1 MHNSKH
7 DATNATNA
15 THKQLVPCSQIDTYA
30 IWYVCSVPFWR
41 VCPHNGEH
49 TMKNTIKPL
58 SNSELTYV
66 PLDVLGVVSRFNNNS
81 LILRTPQQHALAHA
95 LYFNAVSVYKRMM
108 NAELFVDAENSFS
121 FTYLQVLYS
130 VMCQK
135 HTELKDAINDY
146 NEKLNE
152 LTNSEVDDN
161 SLFLPCE
168 VDNNGVNEYFVYN
181 KYVDVDVDVSVDTS
195 DIDNAIDDMK
205 TAKENYENVVSDYV
219 DATEVIRDVITMA
232 RLSIAVMQ
240 YVEQNAMRLLD
251 AILNE
256 RTSIDDVVNVD
267 NVLYNTVNQTTVN
280 GMLWQHASLYA
291 VEKLDKFC
299 TEHNTNVAMFSNSDY
314 YNEYVCISDTPFD
327 VNDTITYN
335 EHHNEHNNNNNQ

>member
-1 MHNSKH
+1 
-7 DATNATNA
+7 
-15 THKQLVPCSQIDTYA
+15 
-30 IWYVCSVPFWR
+30 
-41 VCPHNGEH
+41 
-49 TMKNTIKPL
+49 
-58 SNSELTYV
+58 
-66 PLDVLGVVSRFNNNS
+66 
-81 LILRTPQQHALAHA
+81 
-95 LYFNAVSVYKRMM
+95 VY
-108 NAELFVDAENSFS
+108 D
-121 FTYLQVLYS
+121 
-130 VMCQK
+130 
-135 HTELKDAINDY
+135 
-146 NEKLNE
+146 
-152 LTNSEVDDN
+152 
-161 SLFLPCE
+161 
-168 VDNNGVNEYFVYN
+168 

-219 DATEVIRDVITMA
+219 DATWCIADVITMV

-299 TEHNTNVAMFSNSDY
+299 TEHNTKVAMFSDSDY
-314 YNEYVCISDTPFD
+314 YNEYVCITDTPFD

-335 EHHNEHNNNNNQ
+335 EHHNEHNNNNDQ